1 MVDAKKRLVALAV
14 LAGVGLSG
22 CELNQ
27 KDPNYPDS
35 ITPTTFT
42 ATLQRGG
49 AARLRGRTTRS
60 SSARPTAR
68 SISRRPY
75 NAAPFTLIGTPLNT
89 QDGWSISAP
98 TNTSFSQSIDGSTL
112 AGSVRVVEVYLSN
125 TTKFPASAAEL
136 PPGVTSPV
144 SRVLTPGV
152 DYVAAVSTDIDS
164 AGKILRINPLKP
176 LRPSTGATNI
186 GYMVFLT
193 NGIHDTSGQSL
204 RTERAPTLRTSRR
217 RPTAATSPLRCRRAS
232 AALPSR
238 SSRSPRRPASTR
250 PMSC

>member
-1 MVDAKKRLVALAV
+1 MVDAKNRLVALAV

-42 ATLQRGG
+42 ATYNVEAGQTPWPNDAFFFGSTDGSLNIP
-49 AARLRGRTTRS
+49 A
-60 SSARPTAR
+60 
-68 SISRRPY
+68 PY

-98 TNTSFSQSIDGSTL
+98 ANTSLSQSIDGSTL

-136 PPGVTSPV
+136 PPGVASPV
-144 SRVLTPGV
+144 IRVLTP
-152 DYVAAVSTDIDS
+152 ASTT
-164 AGKILRINPLKP
+164 LPP
-176 LRPSTGATNI
+176 CPPTSTVPAR
-186 GYMVFLT
+186 
-193 NGIHDTSGQSL
+193 S
-204 RTERAPTLRTSRR
+204 
-217 RPTAATSPLRCRRAS
+217 CAS
-232 AALPSR
+232 IR
-238 SSRSPRRPASTR
+238 SSRSVLAPVRRTSATWCS
-250 PMSC
+250 